1 MFQRLQPQTV
11 LTQILPL
18 ENANGRK
25 LVELGQLCE
34 RKNGRG
40 VDPNRNWD
48 AHWGFKESD
57 YDPAEE
63 YPGAAPFRLV
73 ICFRVL
79 LNMSVCLSVY
89 LPVCLPVC
97 LSVCTSLCLSV
108 HMSVCLG
115 VWGHYHS
122 GLLSAHED
130 SECWQALT
138 RCSEHRTAVQQ
149 QRTQCTLPWQA
160 AASSPQSRNV

>member
-1 MFQRLQPQTV
+1 MLIVWHAAYYILCIIFPQAAISDCT
-11 LTQILPL
+11 TQILPL

-25 LVELGQLCE
+25 LVESGQLCE

-73 ICFRVL
+73 ICP
-79 LNMSVCLSVY
+79 VY
-89 LPVCLPVC
+89 L
-97 LSVCTSLCLSV
+97 
-108 HMSVCLG
+108 
-115 VWGHYHS
+115 
-122 GLLSAHED
+122 
-130 SECWQALT
+130 
-138 RCSEHRTAVQQ
+138 
-149 QRTQCTLPWQA
+149 
-160 AASSPQSRNV
+160 

>member
-1 MFQRLQPQTV
+1 M
-11 LTQILPL
+11 QILPL

-25 LVELGQLCE
+25 LVESGQLCE

-73 ICFRVL
+73 IRFGVPL
-79 LNMSVCLSVY
+79 KCLPACLPAY
-89 LPVCLPVC
+89 LPACLPVC
-97 LSVCTSLCLSV
+97 LSVWLYV
-108 HMSVCLG
+108 HLFVCPFVCLG
-115 VWGHYHS
+115 VWVHDDS
-122 GLLSAHED
+122 RLLSA
-130 SECWQALT
+130 QM
-138 RCSEHRTAVQQ
+138 
-149 QRTQCTLPWQA
+149 RTQNAGRP
-160 AASSPQSRNV
+160 

>member
-1 MFQRLQPQTV
+1 
-11 LTQILPL
+11 LPL

-25 LVELGQLCE
+25 LVESGQLCE

-73 ICFRVL
+73 ICP
-79 LNMSVCLSVY
+79 VY
-89 LPVCLPVC
+89 L
-97 LSVCTSLCLSV
+97 
-108 HMSVCLG
+108 
-115 VWGHYHS
+115 
-122 GLLSAHED
+122 
-130 SECWQALT
+130 
-138 RCSEHRTAVQQ
+138 
-149 QRTQCTLPWQA
+149 
-160 AASSPQSRNV
+160 